1 MQPNNHSSAPC
12 RIYLHPAV
20 LSNPALV
27 EAISFRTGLTV
38 VVGDNPAAP
47 SLVEPRKTYTWERRP
62 GQEFIDAESLLDL
75 MSFGSFIRRLASP
88 AFSTKQTQPKDPGN
102 GGWIDPTDPGNG
114 GGRAA

>member
-1 MQPNNHSSAPC
+1 
-12 RIYLHPAV
+12 
-20 LSNPALV
+20 
-27 EAISFRTGLTV
+27 
-38 VVGDNPAAP
+38 
-47 SLVEPRKTYTWERRP
+47 
-62 GQEFIDAESLLDL
+62 